1 MLAPVALN
9 IVCFAYVGEDGTV
22 PASVNSQIVER
33 LHAEGRVAPS
43 LTHLNGQPAIRAAIV
58 NHRTRHADIDEL
70 VHSVLTIGSRQDLPQ
85 C

>member
-1 MLAPVALN
+1 M
-9 IVCFAYVGEDGTV
+9 
-22 PASVNSQIVER
+22 PASVNSHIVER

-58 NHRTRHADIDEL
+58 NHRTQQTDIDAL
-70 VHSVLTIGSRQDLPQ
+70 VRSVLTIGSQQDLPQ